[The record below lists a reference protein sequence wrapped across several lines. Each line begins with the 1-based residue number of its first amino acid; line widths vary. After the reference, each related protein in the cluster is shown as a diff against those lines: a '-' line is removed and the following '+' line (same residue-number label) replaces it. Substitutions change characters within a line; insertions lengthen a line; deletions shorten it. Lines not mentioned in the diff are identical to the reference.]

1 MGRVRRI
8 PARGDVPEWAVAQVL
23 GLTVADFQARTAEL
37 RDRGFPEPDPTTGL
51 YCIEAVDRW
60 RLRRHAALFPELT
73 TAPAAAHAEAVFGDR
88 LRRFNGEDQN
98 FLLHGDCGSRLF
110 ATNSQKALARV
121 SDRPLRC
128 RRSPGLGAFR
138 RMEQTVAVGPQARG
152 PAARKSRQALARSG
166 GSRTT
171 LPARLNRR
179 GLSSLYRHTRVGRP
193 RPVEPRQDLV
203 AGMVSHSGYVGR
215 CRTGY

>member
-1 MGRVRRI
+1 
-8 PARGDVPEWAVAQVL
+8 L
-23 GLTVADFQARTAEL
+23 
-37 RDRGFPEPDPTTGL
+37 
-51 YCIEAVDRW
+51 
-60 RLRRHAALFPELT
+60 
-73 TAPAAAHAEAVFGDR
+73 
-88 LRRFNGEDQN
+88 
-98 FLLHGDCGSRLF
+98 
-110 ATNSQKALARV
+110 ATNSQNALARV

-128 RRSPGLGAFR
+128 RRSPGVGACR
-138 RMEQTVAVGPQARG
+138 RMEQTVAVGPQVRDT
-152 PAARKSRQALARSG
+152 AARKSRQALARSG

-215 CRTGY
+215 CRTGYDHIRDDVEVAQRARDETWPRRRSQNSPSLAHILENYVRHEGRSNGRSINGDTKLRPYSPLAAMVRRRGGTSGQNRVASRLSRLSVHRCGGMGYTIFSS